1 MNLKWSA
8 VFLAITIGLVQS
20 QTGNVSR
27 PTFEVAS
34 IKLYQDDGVGDRRLH
49 NSYGPQ
55 GVDFRCAL
63 AFAIGEPYNFPVGR
77 IVGPR
82 SLTKEALW
90 GALSQDYAIVAKSA
104 QPVSKDQLRLM
115 LQSLLSDRFK
125 LTMHREAK
133 TSPVYK
139 LVVAKDG
146 PRLEESKSS
155 GDFSMS
161 VNNNGFV
168 FANAE
173 MIRISGFLT
182 GRVDRIVVDQ
192 TGLKGLYNF
201 TLRRPEELREDPAG
215 VKSEGIS
222 PISPSA
228 GAFADA
234 LKDLGLQL
242 IAGTAP
248 VDYLVVDHLE
258 RSSEN

>member
-1 MNLKWSA
+1 MTLP
-8 VFLAITIGLVQS
+8 VVIGVINAPSLRS
-20 QTGNVSR
+20 QTRPANQ

-34 IKLYQDDGVGDRRLH
+34 VKLYKDDGVGDRRFS

-55 GVDFRCAL
+55 GVNFRCAL
-63 AFAIGEPYNFPVGR
+63 GFAIGEAYNFPVGR
-77 IVGPR
+77 IAGP
-82 SLTKEALW
+82 
-90 GALSQDYAIVAKSA
+90 
-104 QPVSKDQLRLM
+104 
-115 LQSLLSDRFK
+115 LQSLLSDRFQ
-125 LTMHREAK
+125 LTMHREAR
-133 TSPVYK
+133 TSPVYR

-146 PRLEESKSS
+146 PKLEESKGN
-155 GDFSMS
+155 GDFGISES
-161 VNNNGFV
+161 NNGFA

-201 TLRRPEELREDPAG
+201 TLRRPAEFREDPAE
-215 VKSEGIS
+215 VKSDGIS
-222 PISPSA
+222 VTSPSA

-248 VDYLVVDHLE
+248 VDYLVVDHVE
-258 RSSEN
+258 PPSEN

>member
-1 MNLKWSA
+1 VTLRIL
-8 VFLAITIGLVQS
+8 LATIPATSTAFG
-20 QTGNVSR
+20 QTAPPV
-27 PTFEVAS
+27 FEVAS
-34 IKLYQDDGVGDRRLH
+34 VKLYKDDGAGDRRLH
-49 NSYGPQ
+49 NSYAPQ

-63 AFAIGEPYNFPVGR
+63 AFAIGEAYSFPVGR
-77 IVGPR
+77 IVGPE

-90 GALSQDYAIVAKSA
+90 EALSQDYAIVAKSA
-104 QPVSKDQLRLM
+104 QPVSRDQLRLM

-146 PRLEESKSS
+146 PRLEESKSG
-155 GDFSMS
+155 GDFSMFVS
-161 VNNNGFV
+161 NDGFV

-182 GRVDRIVVDQ
+182 GRVDRTVVDQ

-201 TLRRPEELREDPAG
+201 TLRRPEELREDPSG
-215 VKSEGIS
+215 LKSEGIS
-222 PISPSA
+222 ATSLSA

-248 VDYLVVDHLE
+248 VDYLVVDHVE
-258 RSSEN
+258 RPSEN